1 MNRTKLHFIHFL
13 LLGIFLTSSCKKD
26 TARNN
31 EQKELQ
37 QLMVKIKALAATSK
51 CGDNIEMLSI
61 AVGEKACGGPKI
73 YVPYTNSIDVNEL
86 TSLAAKYT
94 SLEKTFNKKWNV
106 VSDCALAMP
115 PKSVTCQNGKLI
127 VEY

>member
-1 MNRTKLHFIHFL
+1 MNRPKLHFIPLL
-13 LLGIFLTSSCKKD
+13 LLGIFLSSSCKKD
-26 TARNN
+26 TTRNN

-51 CGDNIEMLSI
+51 CGDNIETLRI

-86 TSLAAKYT
+86 TSLVDKYT
-94 SLEKTFNKKWNV
+94 SLEKAFNKKWNV